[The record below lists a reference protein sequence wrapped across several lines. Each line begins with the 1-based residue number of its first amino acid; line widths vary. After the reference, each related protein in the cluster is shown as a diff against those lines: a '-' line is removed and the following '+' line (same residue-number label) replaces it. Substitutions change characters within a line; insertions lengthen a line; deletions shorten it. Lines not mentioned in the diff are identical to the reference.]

1 MRSSPGSACDPGF
14 VCLCGMRHNLFVR
27 RETIQRLQA
36 QEIDLRREIARLQKM
51 NAELLERLAAQHFRC
66 ATAEA
71 GIARQR

>member
-14 VCLCGMRHNLFVR
+14 GILRQDLFVR

-66 ATAEA
+66 AIAEA